1 MIIMRRHR
9 DKAMSV
15 FFKDV
20 LFRLKDVLKAN
31 LLPSADDVRHFCAD
45 MLKLSWIAIDEFCL
59 FDHIV
64 VLVTI

>member
-1 MIIMRRHR
+1 
-9 DKAMSV
+9 MSV

-31 LLPSADDVRHFCAD
+31 LLPSVDDGWHFCAD
-45 MLKLSWIAIDEFCL
+45 MLKLSRIAIDEFCL